1 VTIRAQAL
9 ALCARSHYRVVPH
22 EQSFTMGAKT
32 PQGGKTAGVSKV
44 ASARDAD
51 IAESFRRARGAL
63 VEVARDV
70 KQLRGRAGA
79 LVKKTKPSR

>member
-63 VEVARDV
+63 GEVARDV

-79 LVKKTKPSR
+79 LVQKTKPSR